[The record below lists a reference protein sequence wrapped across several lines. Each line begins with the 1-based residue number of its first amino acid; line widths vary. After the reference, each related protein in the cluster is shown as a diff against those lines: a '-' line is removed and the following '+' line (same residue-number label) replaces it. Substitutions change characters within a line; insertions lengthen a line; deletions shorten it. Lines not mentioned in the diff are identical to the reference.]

1 MIKFCAGNG
10 FRRLARG
17 LCALAGSK
25 KVAKIRPFLVD
36 DTLRLRFAALI
47 VVCSIVELTVEA
59 GMQCP
64 VASGAI
70 VAEADPFFDL
80 DFSCAFPALHDCAFP
95 SLRKLPDLQI
105 LARMRTFALLVPLI
119 A

>member
-1 MIKFCAGNG
+1 LIKFCAGDG
-10 FRRLARG
+10 FRRLVRG
-17 LCALAGSK
+17 LCALAGSEK
-25 KVAKIRPFLVD
+25 IAKIRPFLVD
-36 DTLRLRFAALI
+36 DTLGLRFAALI
-47 VVCSIVELTVEA
+47 VVCSIVELTIEA

-95 SLRKLPDLQI
+95 SLRKSLVFQI
-105 LARMRTFALLVPLI
+105 LARVRTFALLVPLI